1 MRDPV
6 LAAEK
11 FPPTSI
17 SFGKDN
23 ARRGRLRSIAPTRP
37 YGDEGGGGTTTTLR
51 DGSMSI
57 H

>member
-23 ARRGRLRSIAPTRP
+23 ARRGRLRSIAP
-37 YGDEGGGGTTTTLR
+37 YLTLR
-51 DGSMSI
+51 VRGRRRDNDDFA
-57 H
+57 